1 MATRPPSDP
10 PHIPGFTYERL
21 LGSGGFADV
30 FLYSQDLPRRQV
42 AVKVLLAPTTDAASR
57 AQFVAEANVMAQ
69 LSAHPSIVTIY
80 HADTAGDGRP
90 YLVME
95 YCPRPNLSVRYR
107 TAPLGVA
114 ESVRI
119 GIRLAG
125 AVETAH
131 RAGILHRDIK
141 PANVLTTDYGW
152 PALTDFGISVV
163 QHSAQE
169 AEAVGMSI
177 PWSAP
182 EFFDERA
189 PRGVGADIYALTAT
203 VYTLLA
209 GRSPFERGSGQNSAL
224 EMISRIEHEPLPPLP
239 RDDVPDSLQETLRRG
254 MAKKP
259 EHRFGSAAEF
269 ARTLQRIEQELQL
282 AQTSLD
288 LPDTSWIHVPDAVGE
303 DLRTRVRSVVEIT
316 PTTTTG
322 DTNTGASAP
331 ALAGESAG
339 AAAANL
345 DGHRGGLPGQPG
357 VAAAPTRVRAPEIVP
372 SAGAAH
378 SAATPPAAA
387 PHSGNSPAAQAVAE
401 HGASPGNVDPQSEA
415 APPQRRRGRWLT
427 LAASLAVIGVVA
439 GVVIY
444 GAVNAPEDQPEQ
456 AGPTMLPQ
464 PSAPA
469 ASRPDPPI
477 GLTGERDNADPATIT
492 FTWQAPDYDGE
503 LEYAWRQVP
512 ATGEQTE
519 RTSATDIT
527 LTDHPERVCIE
538 VAAISSQ
545 FNRLSEWSEACA

>member
-10 PHIPGFTYERL
+10 PRIPGFTYERL

-42 AVKVLLAPTTDAASR
+42 AVKVLLAPTTDEASR
-57 AQFVAEANVMAQ
+57 EQFVAEANVMAQ

-80 HADTAGDGRP
+80 HADTASDGRP

-119 GIRLAG
+119 GVRLAG

-163 QHSAQE
+163 QHAAHE
-169 AEAVGMSI
+169 AETVGMSI

-189 PRGVGADIYALTAT
+189 PRGVAADIYALTAT

-209 GRSPFERGSGQNSAL
+209 GRSPFERGAGQNSAL
-224 EMISRIEHEPLPPLP
+224 ELIGRIERDPVPPLR

-254 MAKKP
+254 MAKDP
-259 EHRFGSAAEF
+259 GERFGTAVEF
-269 ARTLQRIEQELQL
+269 ARALQRVEQELHL

-288 LPDTSWIHVPDAVGE
+288 LPDTSRIHVPETVGE

-316 PTTTTG
+316 PG
-322 DTNTGASAP
+322 PPS
-331 ALAGESAG
+331 
-339 AAAANL
+339 
-345 DGHRGGLPGQPG
+345 
-357 VAAAPTRVRAPEIVP
+357 VAATGTTPGSTRPRDQGDPDLTEHPGPGDATRVRTPAVVP
-372 SAGAAH
+372 
-378 SAATPPAAA
+378 
-387 PHSGNSPAAQAVAE
+387 
-401 HGASPGNVDPQSEA
+401 D
-415 APPQRRRGRWLT
+415 APPPQGRTGSGEQQGTAPAPASHRGRWLT

-439 GVVIY
+439 GVVVY
-444 GAVNAPEDQPEQ
+444 GAVNAPEDPPDQVGPPTLAQPDT
-456 AGPTMLPQ
+456 PT
-464 PSAPA
+464 AT
-469 ASRPDPPI
+469 RPDPPQD
-477 GLTGERDNADPATIT
+477 LNGERDTEDPATVR
-492 FTWQAPDYDGE
+492 FSWQEPEYDGD
-503 LEYAWRQVP
+503 LEYAWRPVP
-512 ATGEQTE
+512 AAGAETE
-519 RTSATDIT
+519 RITGTHIT
-527 LTDHPERVCIE
+527 LTGQPDQVCVE
-538 VAAISSQ
+538 VAAISSRS
-545 FNRLSEWSEACA
+545 NRLSEWTEACA